1 MSFPIKGYLET
12 SFVDWPGKV
21 ASVIFLP
28 HCNFLCPYC
37 HNYDLVLH
45 PDELPTIPF
54 EHIMAQI
61 KKYKGWVD
69 GVCITGGEPTLLP
82 GLVQLIEQFRNEHM
96 LIKLDTNGTRPE
108 VLKKLM
114 EDHLVDYV
122 AMDVK
127 APLNQE
133 SYSNCCGASV
143 DLGKI
148 RGSIDLLKKNIVSY
162 EFRVTA
168 VPTLLKKEDLLT
180 LANELKGSEK
190 LTLQN
195 FSPEHPLDPALKHV
209 KPYTDQEIK
218 EMQEEM
224 NRILKESR
232 TEFLNRDVV
241 DHEDKENKTI
251 I

>member
-1 MSFPIKGYLET
+1 MSFPIKGFLET

-21 ASVIFLP
+21 ASVIFLS
-28 HCNFLCPYC
+28 HCNFRCPYC

-45 PDELPTIPF
+45 PDQLPTIPF
-54 EHIMAQI
+54 EQVIQQI

-69 GVCITGGEPTLLP
+69 GVCITGGEPTLFP
-82 GLVQLIEQFRNEHM
+82 ALVQLIEQLRNEHM
-96 LIKLDTNGTRPE
+96 LIKLDTNGSRPE
-108 VLKKLM
+108 VLKKLI
-114 EDHLVDYV
+114 DNHLVEHV

-133 SYSNCCGASV
+133 SYSNCCGVSV
-143 DLGKI
+143 DLEKI
-148 RGSIDLLKKNIVSY
+148 KGSIDLLRKTFISY

-168 VPTLLKKEDLLT
+168 VPTLLKKENLLT

-195 FSPEHPLDPALKHV
+195 FNPEHPLDPGLKNI
-209 KPYTDQEIK
+209 KPYTDQGIE

-224 NRILKESR
+224 NQILKGS
-232 TEFLNRDVV
+232 
-241 DHEDKENKTI
+241 NKSEGSAFFYSKPATRNL
-251 I
+251 